1 MIECFSIDTL
11 NAVTRVV
18 ELHSELSKNFPKYSL
33 ERKNDFKCKNSKK
46 FVLETLNINSIII
59 SNEFESVEEI
69 IQNLYD
75 IFLICETKIDLFI
88 PTQHLSSLNIQN
100 FERIVIH
107 TERINFRH
115 KSRPQHQKISRIFN
129 ASRSLD
135 FRLKSECFQS

>member
-1 MIECFSIDTL
+1 M
-11 NAVTRVV
+11 
-18 ELHSELSKNFPKYSL
+18 

-46 FVLETLNINSIII
+46 FVLETLNIISIII

-88 PTQHLSSLNIQN
+88 PTQHLSILNIQN

-107 TERINFRH
+107 TERIYFRH